1 MQVERESCSA
11 CHVRLRPQVY
21 QEIRQ
26 ASKIHMC
33 GSCRRYLYAEAAFTA
48 APVVDVRFALRER
61 HGGRGGEWRSGLG
74 PASTADRAG
83 IPVPPRGASWCSTPP
98 GARSKGS
105 PVRSG
110 GPPTTSPS
118 ITGCSRR
125 LAIARARDADDV
137 ELLADSELVVKQ
149 VRGEYKVR
157 HPDLIPLHA
166 EAVRLIASLRKFK
179 IGHVPRE
186 KNKDADKLVNRALNL
201 VESGGDGVAL
211 TVHETFE

>member
-1 MQVERESCSA
+1 MAERFRA
-11 CHVRLRPQVY
+11 GFDG
-21 QEIRQ
+21 
-26 ASKIHMC
+26 
-33 GSCRRYLYAEAAFTA
+33 GS
-48 APVVDVRFALRER
+48 
-61 HGGRGGEWRSGLG
+61 RGNPG
-74 PASTADRAG
+74 PAAWGVVVLDAAGRAVEG
-83 IPVPPRGASWCSTPP
+83 FAGAIGRATNNVAEYRGLLEA
-98 GARSKGS
+98 
-105 PVRSG
+105 
-110 GPPTTSPS
+110 
-118 ITGCSRR
+118 

-166 EAVRLIASLRKFK
+166 EAVRLIATLRKFK

-201 VESGGDGVAL
+201 VEGGADGVAL